1 MSSQVSSHTQLE
13 KQFLGK
19 AAQLLPLM
27 QDQSVTDILINGPK
41 SLFVEKGGRL
51 TAIPSPFEEK
61 QSILDFIERM
71 LIPIGKRV
79 DAASPYV
86 DGRLLDGSRFN
97 ILLPPIAVNGPLIS
111 IRKNRSYSDVK
122 MDSFSEPE
130 VIEFLKER
138 VKSRKNILIAG
149 GTGTGKTTLLSC
161 LIDLVSPDER
171 IALIEETKEIY
182 ATHPH
187 LVSLEAR
194 SASPEGKGEV
204 SLRTLVKN
212 ALRMRPDRIILGECR
227 GQEAFDMVQ
236 AMNTGHAG
244 SMGTIHA
251 NGALDGLKRLE
262 TLVLL
267 AGFDVPMK
275 AVRSWVASC
284 VDVVV
289 FIERTAEGRKIK
301 EVITVQGME
310 GEVYRISP
318 RYSLKK

>member
-1 MSSQVSSHTQLE
+1 MQSLLD

-19 AAQLLPLM
+19 ASELLPLM
-27 QDQSVTDILINGPK
+27 QDQTITDILINGPK
-41 SLFVEKGGRL
+41 SLYIEKSGKL
-51 TAIPSPFEEK
+51 TPLASPFEEK
-61 QSILDFIERM
+61 QPIMDFIERI

-79 DAASPYV
+79 DAANPYV

-97 ILLPPIAVNGPLIS
+97 VLMPPIAVNGPFIS
-111 IRKNRSYSDVK
+111 IRKNRSYSNVRLD
-122 MDSFSEPE
+122 MFSEQE
-130 VIEFLKER
+130 LVGWLETWVKE
-138 VKSRKNILIAG
+138 RKNILIAG
-149 GTGTGKTTLLSC
+149 GTGAGKTTLLSC
-161 LIDLVSPDER
+161 LIDLISEDER
-171 IALIEETKEIY
+171 IALIEETKEIFVR
-182 ATHPH
+182 HPH
-187 LVSLEAR
+187 IVSLEAR

-244 SMGTIHA
+244 SMGTIHS

-267 AGFDVPMK
+267 AGFDVPIK
-275 AVRSWVASC
+275 AVRQWVSSC

-289 FIERTAEGRKIK
+289 FIERTPLGRKVK